1 MEVAYRFSPLPDW
14 LKAEETQLVFNKLSS
29 GGAEVRFVGGCVR
42 DTFTKHEIIDIDI
55 ATTEEPNQVISRMEG
70 QSLRLIETGIDHG
83 TVTAIL
89 NDRRYEITTLRKDI
103 KTYGR
108 RAKVEFTTD
117 WLEDARR
124 RDFTINA
131 LSCSIEGF
139 VYDPFG
145 GIEDLNNGRVR
156 FVGDPGER
164 IDEDGLRL
172 LRFFRFFAWYGN
184 GCPEKEELLVCQ
196 KKINAL
202 GNLSG
207 ERIQGELFKLLSA
220 NNPLDSI
227 EAMLEAGVL
236 KKIFGIV
243 PNSQSFSEILKLE
256 SYYNNFLSPDPI
268 RRMSSLLAKD
278 KDRAI
283 KISNNLKFS
292 RIDSKKL
299 LELSLPANNLKPE
312 ANKEKIRLSIFSLGK
327 NLAIDHICLNWSISG
342 GLSIPS
348 SGDWES
354 LLEYAYKWKEPI
366 FPVSGDD
373 VLMLGVK
380 SGKDVGEA
388 LEIMKEW
395 WANEDFSY
403 SREELLKKFL
413 SFQLDSGKQNQ

>member
-1 MEVAYRFSPLPDW
+1 
-14 LKAEETQLVFNKLSS
+14 
-29 GGAEVRFVGGCVR
+29 
-42 DTFTKHEIIDIDI
+42 
-55 ATTEEPNQVISRMEG
+55 
-70 QSLRLIETGIDHG
+70 
-83 TVTAIL
+83 
-89 NDRRYEITTLRKDI
+89 
-103 KTYGR
+103 
-108 RAKVEFTTD
+108 
-117 WLEDARR
+117 
-124 RDFTINA
+124 
-131 LSCSIEGF
+131 
-139 VYDPFG
+139 
-145 GIEDLNNGRVR
+145 
-156 FVGDPGER
+156 
-164 IDEDGLRL
+164 
-172 LRFFRFFAWYGN
+172 
-184 GCPEKEELLVCQ
+184 
-196 KKINAL
+196 
-202 GNLSG
+202 
-207 ERIQGELFKLLSA
+207 
-220 NNPLDSI
+220 
-227 EAMLEAGVL
+227 
-236 KKIFGIV
+236 
-243 PNSQSFSEILKLE
+243 
-256 SYYNNFLSPDPI
+256 
-268 RRMSSLLAKD
+268 MSSLLAKD

-403 SREELLKKFL
+403 SREELLNKFL
-413 SFQLDSGKQNQ
+413 SFQLESGKQNQ